1 MMAGNFNL
9 QWTNSYDSSLD
20 SKIGTN
26 SAVIDVS
33 EAVKLASWFIAK
45 VETGDTIEGVSSSV
59 YTYTSDNQTAAKAEV
74 VYRPVREWDQYR
86 LRTVWTALVFD
97 AALVTS
103 NTINLTVNG
112 TAMTQITFA
121 TNNDTTLSAIA
132 TQLATQFPTLI
143 ATAVR
148 SATRTV
154 VITTVPWQTV
164 VLASIT
170 VAAWSSQAGGTQA
183 TYFTDANVGKYFDI
197 DTTTQYASG
206 ITQSTSTG
214 QVRLEQA
221 ESQSFAI
228 FSIANI

>member
-1 MMAGNFNL
+1 
-9 QWTNSYDSSLD
+9 
-20 SKIGTN
+20 
-26 SAVIDVS
+26 
-33 EAVKLASWFIAK
+33 
-45 VETGDTIEGVSSSV
+45 
-59 YTYTSDNQTAAKAEV
+59 
-74 VYRPVREWDQYR
+74 
-86 LRTVWTALVFD
+86 
-97 AALVTS
+97 
-103 NTINLTVNG
+103 
-112 TAMTQITFA
+112 
-121 TNNDTTLSAIA
+121 
-132 TQLATQFPTLI
+132 LATQFPTLI